1 MNDCKNLINTNYIK
15 NYIFNKLLCLFLEIL
30 HILMVSMAERQK
42 DKQKGKL
49 KREVSKEFLETNE
62 LFVLQ
67 KDSRFEIKT
76 DTKEHDMFLQLFNAM
91 SIDERITYYFDNFE
105 SIFVSLYP
113 DDVGYFSFVP
123 KNEQE
128 WKDVENGLTKLK
140 PK

>member
-1 MNDCKNLINTNYIK
+1 
-15 NYIFNKLLCLFLEIL
+15 
-30 HILMVSMAERQK
+30 MAE
-42 DKQKGKL
+42 KQKQKTKV

-67 KDSRFEIKT
+67 QDSRFELKI
-76 DTKEHDMFLQLFNAM
+76 DTKEHEIFLQLFNAM
-91 SIDERITYYFDNFE
+91 SVEERISYYFDNFE

-123 KNEQE
+123 KNEKE
-128 WKDVENGLTKLK
+128 WSDVENTFTKLK